1 MRMAGCQGSSRKGVQ
16 GTERR
21 GEESDMGWPLAVASS
36 RNGVLLELTRG
47 LLGMGKKF
55 LPSNDGVFLY
65 SNQSN
70 GFTA

>member
-1 MRMAGCQGSSRKGVQ
+1 
-16 GTERR
+16 
-21 GEESDMGWPLAVASS
+21 MGWPLAVASS

-65 SNQSN
+65 STQSN